1 MKKEGKIFSIQYLR
15 GLAALGVVFCHYGS
29 NLTDYPTLS
38 SFFNFG
44 QTGVYVF
51 FLISGFIIVY
61 SLLKSGYQ
69 TNQFFRFLLKRS
81 IRIDPSY
88 IVTILLTIIFFSALS
103 FSKGERIVFIPGQF
117 IAHIFYFVPFSGYP
131 FYDHVFWTLCV
142 EFQFYLMIGLLYFL
156 SDNSIYK
163 TVFLII
169 FSLTCFIPLPKSYY
183 LLFTY
188 APIFALGI
196 SLVRFYQNRHWK
208 NIILPSLLAFFI
220 GYRFGLSIFSL
231 LVISSF
237 IVLYF
242 KTSSKPLAFLGDIS
256 YSLYLIHSLVLILFV
271 GLGKRLHFDLGH
283 HQLFWLL
290 LEVSTAIAFA
300 FVFYILVEKPSLA
313 MSKHIFYNKKWSSLR
328 VGQNKS
334 I

>member
-29 NLTDYPTLS
+29 GLTDYPKLS

-44 QTGVYVF
+44 QTGVDVF

-61 SLLKSGYQ
+61 SLVKSDYH
-69 TNQFFRFLLKRS
+69 TDQFFRFLLKRS

-88 IVTILLTIIFFSALS
+88 IVTILLTVIFFSALS
-103 FSKGERIVFIPGQF
+103 FSKGEHVVFIPGQF

-131 FYDHVFWTLCV
+131 FYNHVFWTLCV
-142 EFQFYLMIGLLYFL
+142 EFQFYLIIGLLYFL
-156 SDNSIYK
+156 SDSGIYK
-163 TVFLII
+163 TAFLIV
-169 FSLTCFIPLPKSYY
+169 FALSCLIPLPKAYY
-183 LLFTY
+183 VVFTY

-196 SLVRFYQNRHWK
+196 SLVQFYQNWHWK
-208 NIILPSLLAFFI
+208 NIVLPLLIACFI
-220 GYRFGLSIFSL
+220 GYRFGLSILAL

-242 KTSSKPLAFLGDIS
+242 KTSVKPLIFLGDIS
-256 YSLYLIHSLVLILFV
+256 YSLYLIHSLVMILFV
-271 GLGKRLHFDLGH
+271 GFGKRHHFDFEH
-283 HQLFWLL
+283 YQLFWLL
-290 LEVSTAIAFA
+290 LEVSIAVLCA
-300 FVFYILVEKPSLA
+300 YLFYILIEKPSLA
-313 MSKHIFYNKKWSSLR
+313 MSKRVFYNKKWSSLR
-328 VGQNKS
+328 VGQSKS